1 MMTHLSLIIVYE
13 VGGSH
18 WVSLKLSEL
27 RGLGIDSLRLHNE
40 VLLTKK
46 FLEGD

>member
-1 MMTHLSLIIVYE
+1 MTHLNLIIVYE
-13 VGGSH
+13 VGGFH
-18 WVSLKLSEL
+18 WVSLKPLEL
-27 RGLGIDSLRLHNE
+27 RRLGIDSLRLHNE